1 MNEFSLLIGGKL
13 MRGAATLEV
22 INPATE
28 QVIGTAP
35 VGTLADVEAALAAAA
50 ASVNPGKKSRT
61 SKPGSSAE
69 SGQRKYLGYIVRVYY
84 HDQLQ
89 AVRAEP
95 SRLLKLYPPSP
106 TASP

>member
-1 MNEFSLLIGGKL
+1 MFVYPKKYDVLVVGG
-13 MRGAATLEV
+13 GHA
-22 INPATE
+22 
-28 QVIGTAP
+28 G
-35 VGTLADVEAALAAAA
+35 VEAALAAAA
-50 ASVNPGKKSRT
+50 ASVNPGKKGRT
-61 SKPGSSAE
+61 NKPAITE

-84 HDQLQ
+84 QDQLQ